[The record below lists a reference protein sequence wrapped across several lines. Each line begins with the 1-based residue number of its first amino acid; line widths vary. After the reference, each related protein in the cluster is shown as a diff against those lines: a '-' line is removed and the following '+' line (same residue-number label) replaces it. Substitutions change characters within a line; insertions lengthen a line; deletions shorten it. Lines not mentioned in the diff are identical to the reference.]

1 MNDIEEMLKKASE
14 KVDVP
19 DMLEPDVMQL
29 RLDARGRRSE
39 RESERSEE
47 TKASAGPSRVTN
59 EEKGCATDVSE
70 GGKTFRVSG
79 YDRTDSVKAAK
90 AFTDR
95 AEAGKARKKRR
106 MRGLATAAAAVLLVG
121 LSSWLTYDHFEKTLK
136 KAGTSLEE
144 VAATNAAAEKAAG
157 AEAESTTPAVER
169 HNAGSMYVVA
179 KTDGAYTSY
188 VAKQLKE
195 QQSYITDTMKTDDAM
210 ATESAND
217 AATTDSMDNNAIQES
232 SSGSKASMSG
242 DQSSATGDSAAD
254 YSSTNTVVEGVDEA
268 DITKTDGKYIY
279 RVIGESIK
287 VTKADGTALTRC
299 SDINVTNDTIAAVRK
314 TAGDSTDA
322 ASAAAEEAGDTKDSD
337 TETNGSQ
344 EGTAGV
350 SVPKKV
356 ADVIESC
363 SVSIN
368 EMYVRD
374 GKLIVFG
381 NLYKYGL
388 DPNAAYTDDIS
399 TGSYRGVPDL
409 QTKLLAIFT
418 YDLTNPESARLTDVH
433 CIDGYYSSSR
443 ITSDGKLVVFANNWV
458 EDENAVWPQI
468 DGEKIGAE
476 SIYLP
481 ASGLNQSIIATF
493 DPSGATLEPIDSCM
507 IMNNYMTQYVTD
519 DAIFIYGGDTSGSV
533 DATNIARFDMKDGKI
548 DAAGAA
554 TVSGTVTNDFAFRL
568 INDNLFVLTTTYN
581 YNNGDSSNGLYV
593 YDAALKRRGA
603 LTGLAPGETIYSAR
617 YIGNMAYFVTYR
629 QTDPLFAVDVSNPDS
644 PQLLGYLKITGFS
657 DYMHPWG
664 DGRLVGLGYETD
676 PESGEQKGV
685 KLTMFDVSD
694 PANPIV
700 VGTTVIPK
708 KYADLYTYDHRAVLA
723 SADKNLIG
731 FGFSAT
737 DDDYSEWTTSYVFYK
752 WNEETKS
759 FDLLYQ
765 TDNTFAGIS
774 SLRGLY
780 IGDNLYVSEEDGI
793 EVQGGE
799 KFSY

>member
-1 MNDIEEMLKKASE
+1 MKDIEEELKKAAE

-19 DMLEPDVMQL
+19 DMLEPEIMQL

-39 RESERSEE
+39 RETERSEE

-59 EEKGCATDVSE
+59 EEKGSATDVSE
-70 GGKTFRVSG
+70 GGKAFRVSG
-79 YDRTDSVKAAK
+79 NDRTDSVKAAK

-95 AEAGKARKKRR
+95 AEAEKLRKKRR

-144 VAATNAAAEKAAG
+144 VAATNAAAEDMTDSK
-157 AEAESTTPAVER
+157 AESTTAAIER
-169 HNAGSMYVVA
+169 HDAGTMYVVA
-179 KTDGAYTSY
+179 KTDRAYTSY
-188 VAKQLKE
+188 ISTQLKE
-195 QQSYITDTMKTDDAM
+195 QQSYIADDAI
-210 ATESAND
+210 ATESVSD
-217 AATTDSMDNNAIQES
+217 AAAADSKDSNAIQES
-232 SSGSKASMSG
+232 SSGSKASMT
-242 DQSSATGDSAAD
+242 DNQSSAMGDSEAD

-268 DITKTDGKYIY
+268 DISKTNGKYIY

-299 SDINVTNDTIAAVRK
+299 NDINVTNDTIAAVRK
-314 TAGDSTDA
+314 TAGTDSTEA

-337 TETNGSQ
+337 TEGSGSK

-350 SVPKKV
+350 TVPKKV

-388 DPNAAYTDDIS
+388 NPNATAYTDDLA
-399 TGSYRGVPDL
+399 TDTYKGVPDL
-409 QTKLLAIFT
+409 QTKLLTIFM
-418 YDLTNPESARLTDVH
+418 YDLTDPESARLTDVH

-458 EDENAVWPQI
+458 EDENVAWPQI
-468 DGEKIGAE
+468 DGEMIGAD

-493 DPSGATLEPIDSCM
+493 DPSGKTLEPIDSCM
-507 IMNNYMTQYVTD
+507 ILNNYMSQYVTD
-519 DAIFIYGGDTSGSV
+519 DAIFIYGGDTSGNV
-533 DATNIARFDMKDGKI
+533 DATNIARFNLKDGKI

-568 INDNLFVLTTTYN
+568 IDDNLFVLTTTYN

-593 YDAALKRRGA
+593 YDSAMRRRGA

-617 YIGNMAYFVTYR
+617 YVGNMAYFVTYR
-629 QTDPLFAVDVSNPDS
+629 QTDPLFAVDVSNPDN

-676 PESGEQKGV
+676 PKTGEQKGV

-694 PANPIV
+694 PANPTVI
-700 VGTTVIPK
+700 GTTVIPK
-708 KYADLYTYDHRAVLA
+708 KYSDLYTYDHRAVLA
-723 SADKNLIG
+723 FADKNLIG
-731 FGFSAT
+731 FGYSAT
-737 DDDYSEWTTSYVFYK
+737 DDDYSEWTTSYVFYQ
-752 WNEETKS
+752 WNEETRG

-793 EVQGGE
+793 EVRGGE